1 MWVIS
6 GREAP
11 RPRNTTS
18 SPYPALCKAGSR
30 DGQFGGNALGR
41 ACSLTCRSNR
51 RNHTAGTSEALAM
64 SLQAPRTLRTL
75 LMRDRCQL
83 ERDAHGNTV
92 WSEIARSTPAA
103 RRYWW
108 SSWEFPLQ
116 GSWVRQRFLPVH
128 WSSHECPLERPPTGT
143 LRKLTRLRLYDLL
156 HQLAYGKQNPYPEVP
171 ERPGQASTVRIGRTN
186 SVGKRRLFRERRVGS
201 RLSMSVIRD
210 AVTLWCPR

>member
-1 MWVIS
+1 MNRISVISITPIGDQVRPVRSDVGRTVRARLSTKAAVINSSIATGPKYPLGVGSKIGNAHDLDRACHLASTYESWRSEVSLATKMWVIS

-11 RPRNTTS
+11 RPRNTTP
-18 SPYPALCKAGSR
+18 SPYPAPCRAGSR

-64 SLQAPRTLRTL
+64 SLQVPRTLRTL

-103 RRYWW
+103 RRY
-108 SSWEFPLQ
+108 
-116 GSWVRQRFLPVH
+116 
-128 WSSHECPLERPPTGT
+128 
-143 LRKLTRLRLYDLL
+143 
-156 HQLAYGKQNPYPEVP
+156 
-171 ERPGQASTVRIGRTN
+171 
-186 SVGKRRLFRERRVGS
+186 
-201 RLSMSVIRD
+201 
-210 AVTLWCPR
+210 